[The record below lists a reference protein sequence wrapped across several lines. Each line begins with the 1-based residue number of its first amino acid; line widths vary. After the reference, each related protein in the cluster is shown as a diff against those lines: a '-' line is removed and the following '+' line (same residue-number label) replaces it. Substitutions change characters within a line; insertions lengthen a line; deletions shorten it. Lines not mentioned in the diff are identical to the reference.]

1 MTRVSKGKPLHLPA
15 TGDHIL
21 QTPVQGTG
29 WREGPGLAGSLRRVR
44 AIPGGAS
51 TCPAVSTWGSRPT
64 VRGEHLYPSPK
75 ACTADSRPDKELS
88 LGALWVAG
96 GQGWHQLHLRCVPP
110 VPSPKAKSL
119 SLPPS
124 TDRRQAPFPVLRPGL
139 PFSGPPGDKAATRA
153 PVVLVSVAPPG
164 SLTSRRWGKA
174 VSVLP
179 FSVGCAARVA
189 DSTPP
194 LSPQSLSQLL
204 ARRALWSS
212 PLSVL
217 PMVWASAYHTLN
229 SASISPQGGGRRAHS
244 ETGEAI
250 FLSCL
255 LIPGSSRYSPLP
267 LVEAGIYPLASGCPS
282 NLPVLFNKWNQTS
295 PLKRSL
301 CSPRLFSEGHQK
313 RPQRPLPPSRGYYLG
328 WSLPLRPQVGGILF
342 WGVATGKR
350 QRQLEMAAAPG
361 QTGILHSSFSVF
373 AMGTSG
379 PPRPPEKPGGAQK
392 GCRGWEVPPDS
403 H

>member
-1 MTRVSKGKPLHLPA
+1 M
-15 TGDHIL
+15 
-21 QTPVQGTG
+21 
-29 WREGPGLAGSLRRVR
+29 
-44 AIPGGAS
+44 
-51 TCPAVSTWGSRPT
+51 
-64 VRGEHLYPSPK
+64 YPSPK

-313 RPQRPLPPSRGYYLG
+313 RPQRPLPRQGATTWAGVYLSGLKLGEFCFGG
-328 WSLPLRPQVGGILF
+328 WLQEKGRDSWRWLLPQGRLESFILLSPSLPWVPVGPRGPQRSPEELRKAAEGGRFPQTATRCPLTPPSHRALPAQDPPASPFHSGGTHPPHADSGWFTAGGNFHPVHPHLP
-342 WGVATGKR
+342 GVSDLLRSAH
-350 QRQLEMAAAPG
+350 LW
-361 QTGILHSSFSVF
+361 L
-373 AMGTSG
+373 
-379 PPRPPEKPGGAQK
+379 
-392 GCRGWEVPPDS
+392 
-403 H
+403 